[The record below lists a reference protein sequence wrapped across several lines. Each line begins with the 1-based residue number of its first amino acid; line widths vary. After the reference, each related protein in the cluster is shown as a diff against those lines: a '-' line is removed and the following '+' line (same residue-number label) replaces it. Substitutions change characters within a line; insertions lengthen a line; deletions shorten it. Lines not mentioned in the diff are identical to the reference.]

1 MTTTRQLAAILAAD
15 DAGYSRLFGAGEG
28 GTLVDGHQSRRH
40 CQVDI
45 LADLSRP
52 RGDATAALLHADIAL
67 TAGA

>member
-45 LADLSRP
+45 LADPSRL
-52 RGDATAALLHADIAL
+52 AAMQPPPCCTRTPH
-67 TAGA
+67 

>member
-40 CQVDI
+40 CQVEI
-45 LADLSRP
+45 LAAQSP